1 MARIDQELIAGVL
14 NSVKRSEID
23 DHKQDD
29 TVEEQEAMLY
39 IFQQVVEFFC
49 STLKKVNPTF
59 NTDKFIKEVNRQ
71 Y

>member
-1 MARIDQELIAGVL
+1 MATVDYKLIAGVL

-29 TVEEQEAMLY
+29 TKEEHEAMQY
-39 IFQQVVEFFC
+39 IFQQIVDFFC
-49 STLKKVNPTF
+49 STLKEVDAKF
-59 NTDKFIKEVNRQ
+59 NKQKFIREVNRQ

>member
-1 MARIDQELIAGVL
+1 MASIDQELIAGVL

-29 TVEEQEAMLY
+29 TVEEHEAMEY

-49 STLKKVNPTF
+49 TTLKRVDPKF
-59 NTDKFIKEVNRQ
+59 DKENFLQNINRE